1 MLRKIFIVFL
11 ILSTFI
17 FHPALSENLKESLEE
32 ADSLFSQKKYTE
44 AFTLYENIFQ
54 NSDQFSLQMLLK
66 MAFIKEATGDYT
78 SALYYLNVYY
88 KYNPNKK
95 VLKKMED
102 LAGKYKLTGYRYT
115 DLEYFISL
123 YNQYYYYISFSFLFF
138 AVSYFGYLIIKKFQ
152 KKKLGFRPLVFILI
166 LATAYI
172 FANYDIIPPKGII
185 SKQGTWLMSAPSSA
199 SEPVAMIDKGHRVM
213 ILEKQDIWYRILW
226 EDKSAYILESH
237 LLLIGEPRS
246 FNIF

>member
-1 MLRKIFIVFL
+1 MLRKIFIVFS

-17 FHPALSENLKESLEE
+17 FHPALAENLKGNLDE

-44 AFTLYENIFQ
+44 AFTIYENIFQ
-54 NSDQFSLQMLLK
+54 NSEQFSLQMLLK

-138 AVSYFGYLIIKKFQ
+138 AVSYFIYLIIKKFQ

-199 SEPVAMIDKGHRVM
+199 SEPIAMIDKGHRVM
-213 ILEKQDIWYRILW
+213 ILEKQDVWYRILW
-226 EDKSAYILESH
+226 ENKSVYILESH
-237 LLLIGEPRS
+237 LLLIGEPRR